1 MLPPMA
7 VPPADPLAAQLSF
20 GTPQRIYLWLAALFV
35 ASLLVAD
42 VLGVKLFRIP
52 LGFSFGVPWQDA
64 PVDAIQ
70 HTCGMLTF
78 PLTFL
83 LTDLVNEFYGKRAAR
98 RLVWIGFAAGGFAF
112 LVMNIA
118 LAMPH
123 WQVPF
128 NIDAKSFD
136 DVFSSSRVMYVASLA
151 AYLVGSLTD
160 IAVFGWLKRI
170 TGGKRVWLR
179 ATGSTIVSQAI
190 DSFIVTWLA
199 FSVGRT
205 VIASDLP
212 PMPFSEIL
220 ATAATG
226 YMLKFALSIGL
237 TPVIYLGRWVMIRR
251 FGMLPLPANPAP
263 HAVEPPNP
271 STR

>member
-1 MLPPMA
+1 MT
-7 VPPADPLAAQLSF
+7 LSPDLERQTSF
-20 GTPQRIYLWLAALFV
+20 STPQKIYLWLSALFV

-52 LGFSFGVPWQDA
+52 LGFSFGVPWQDE
-64 PVDAIQ
+64 PIDAIQ

-83 LTDLVNEFYGKRAAR
+83 LTDLINEFYGKRAAR

-112 LVMNIA
+112 LVMNVA

-123 WQVPF
+123 WNVPF
-128 NIDAKSFD
+128 NIDSKSFE
-136 DVFSSSRVMYVASLA
+136 DVFSNSRIMYVASLA
-151 AYLVGSLTD
+151 AYLIGSLSD
-160 IAVFGWLKRI
+160 IAIFGWLKRI

-179 ATGSTIVSQAI
+179 ATGSTVISQAI
-190 DSFIVTWLA
+190 DSFVVTWLA

-212 PMPFSEIL
+212 AMPFGEVL
-220 ATAATG
+220 KTAATG
-226 YMLKFALSIGL
+226 YMLKFLIAILL
-237 TPVIYLGRWVMIRR
+237 TPIVYLGRWVMSRK
-251 FGMLPLPANPAP
+251 FGMQPLPVDAAPEPAL
-263 HAVEPPNP
+263 AK
-271 STR
+271 S